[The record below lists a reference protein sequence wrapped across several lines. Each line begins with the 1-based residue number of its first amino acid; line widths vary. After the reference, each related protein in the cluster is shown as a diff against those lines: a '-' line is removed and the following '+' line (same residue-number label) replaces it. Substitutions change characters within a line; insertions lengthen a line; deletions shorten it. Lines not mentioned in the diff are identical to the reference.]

1 MTYKVEV
8 RYSDGAS
15 RTLAVG
21 PAQTILDAAE
31 EAGVPIVHAC
41 EAGVCG
47 TCVGKCLSGQYEQ
60 GYSIGLSQPEK
71 DIGRILA
78 CQTRAAS
85 DCVIAFDYPLADNA
99 ARVLSGTCAV
109 TAVRRLSDNVV
120 LLTLDI
126 SAFDGPFA
134 AQPGQFAQLKVPGT
148 SEWRSYS
155 FTDVDF
161 AGGEA
166 EFLIRLQPGG
176 VMSAYLERAR
186 PGDLVEM
193 RGPKG
198 GFWLRD
204 VKRPIVLVAGGTG
217 LSAVLAMAG
226 QLVAGQVS
234 VPVTLYYG
242 VNEAPDLVLTDR
254 LERLATANSNFRWKT
269 IVSTPSSGW
278 TGATGLVTDL
288 FDADDFNGGNADVY
302 LCGPAPMV
310 EAARDWIETRK
321 LAAANLYFEKFLPS
335 ARRQDAEDA
344 KTPLAIPRPEE
355 LRTAGRGTALVIGGS
370 IAGIVTAKALS
381 EHYEKVIVLEK
392 DQTHRRTEGR
402 PGAAQGW
409 HLHHLLIAGQR
420 EAEAVFP
427 GIIDDMV
434 AAGAFR
440 VDMGEQYRILLA
452 GSWKKVVRS
461 GIDIVCAGRPLL
473 EWCLRRRLDDEPAI
487 DYRYEQAVRDL
498 VFDPDSGS
506 VLGAVTESGEV
517 VAAEL
522 VVDAAGKNTPVPDIL
537 SRHGFPVPELEED
550 HISCFYSTMY
560 HRVPADRVWND
571 KVMVLSYCYRPHQKY
586 YGCQYY
592 TDSSRTVMATT
603 LVGYDCYDP
612 PRNAQ
617 EFRAFADRMPTPV
630 MGEELDH
637 YEPCSP
643 VYNFRYPTMQRYH
656 YERLGRVPGGLIAVG
671 DSLSSADP
679 ISGAGMTKALLEIG
693 RLREALRTSDLR
705 APEAVRAYYQDVSG
719 LEDLVWAVIREQNL
733 RFPWIKDVEK
743 KRPPFAKLQNWYID
757 RVMELMHDAPDVYR
771 LYLSVTHF
779 VSPPGVLMR
788 PTVVA
793 RAIGKWLFTKLTF
806 RKSLIE
812 RNFGKA
818 PVA

>member
-21 PAQTILDAAE
+21 LTQTILDAAE
-31 EAGVPIVHAC
+31 DAGVPIVHAC

-47 TCVGKCLSGQYEQ
+47 TCVGKCLSGRYEQ
-60 GYSIGLSQPEK
+60 GHSIGLSQPEK
-71 DIGRILA
+71 DTGRILA
-78 CQTRAAS
+78 CQTRATS

-99 ARVLSGTCAV
+99 VRVLSGVCAV
-109 TAVRRLSDNVV
+109 AAVRRLSENVV

-126 SAFDGPFA
+126 SRLGESFA
-134 AQPGQFAQLKVPGT
+134 ARPGQFAQLKVPGT
-148 SEWRSYS
+148 SERRSYS
-155 FTDVDF
+155 FTRVDF

-186 PGDLVEM
+186 PGDLIEM

-204 VKRPIVLVAGGTG
+204 AKRPIVLVAGGTG
-217 LSAVLAMAG
+217 LSAVLAMAE
-226 QLVAGQVS
+226 QLVADRAS

-254 LERLATANSNFRWKT
+254 LERLAAAAPHFRWKG
-269 IVSTPSSGW
+269 IVSAVSPDW
-278 TGATGLVTDL
+278 RGATGRVTDL
-288 FDADDFNGGNADVY
+288 FDAGDFNAGNADVY

-321 LAAANLYFEKFLPS
+321 LTAANLYFETFLPS
-335 ARRQDAEDA
+335 ARKPDASGPGIRAAAPDPQA
-344 KTPLAIPRPEE
+344 
-355 LRTAGRGTALVIGGS
+355 LRAAGRGTAVVIGGS
-370 IAGIVTAKALS
+370 IAGIVAAKALS
-381 EHYEKVIVLEK
+381 EHYRKVIVLEK
-392 DQTHRRTEGR
+392 DQTHRRSEGR

-452 GSWKKVVRS
+452 GSWKKVVKS
-461 GIDIVCAGRPLL
+461 GIDIICAGRPLL
-473 EWCLRRRLDDEPAI
+473 EWCLRRRLDDEPTV
-487 DYRYEQAVRDL
+487 DYRYEQAVSDL
-498 VFDPDSGS
+498 VFDPDSGN
-506 VLGAVTESGEV
+506 VLGAITESGAV

-522 VVDAAGKNTPVPDIL
+522 VIDAAGKNTPVPEIL
-537 SRHGFPVPELEED
+537 SRHDFPVPALEED

-560 HRVPADRVWND
+560 HRVPAERVWND

-656 YERLGRVPGGLIAVG
+656 YEGLRHVPGGLIAVG

-693 RLREALRTSDLR
+693 KLRDALRVSDLR
-705 APEAVRAYYQDVSG
+705 DPEAVMAYYRDVSG

-743 KRPPFAKLQNWYID
+743 KRPRFAKLQNWYID
-757 RVMELMHDAPDVYR
+757 RIMELMHDAPDIYR

-779 VSPPGVLMR
+779 VSPPSVLMR
-788 PTVVA
+788 PAVAA

>member
-21 PAQTILDAAE
+21 PTQTILDAAE
-31 EAGVPIVHAC
+31 DAGVPIVHAC

-47 TCVGKCLSGQYEQ
+47 TCVGKCLSGRYEQ
-60 GYSIGLSQPEK
+60 GHSIGLSQPEK
-71 DIGRILA
+71 DTGRILA
-78 CQTRAAS
+78 CQTRATS

-99 ARVLSGTCAV
+99 ARVLSGACAV
-109 TAVRRLSDNVV
+109 AAVRRLSENVV
-120 LLTLDI
+120 LLTLDT
-126 SAFDGPFA
+126 SKLGESFA
-134 AQPGQFAQLKVPGT
+134 ARPGQFAQLKIPGT
-148 SEWRSYS
+148 SERRSYS
-155 FTDVDF
+155 FTRVDF

-217 LSAVLAMAG
+217 LSAVLAMAE
-226 QLVAGQVS
+226 QLVADRAS

-254 LERLATANSNFRWKT
+254 LERLAAAAPHFRWKG
-269 IVSTPSSGW
+269 IVSAVSPDW
-278 TGATGLVTDL
+278 RGATGRVTDL
-288 FDADDFNGGNADVY
+288 FDAGDFNGGNADVY

-310 EAARDWIETRK
+310 EAARDWIESRK
-321 LAAANLYFEKFLPS
+321 LTAANLYFETFLPS
-335 ARRQDAEDA
+335 ARKPDASGPGIRAAAPDPQA
-344 KTPLAIPRPEE
+344 
-355 LRTAGRGTALVIGGS
+355 LRAAGRGTAVVIGGS
-370 IAGIVTAKALS
+370 IAGIVAAKALS
-381 EHYEKVIVLEK
+381 EHYGKVIVLEK
-392 DQTHRRTEGR
+392 DQTHRRSEGR

-434 AAGAFR
+434 VAGAFR

-452 GSWKKVVRS
+452 GSWKKVVKS
-461 GIDIVCAGRPLL
+461 GIDIICAGRPLL
-473 EWCLRRRLDDEPAI
+473 EWCLRRRLDDEPAV
-487 DYRYEQAVRDL
+487 DYRYEQAVSDL
-498 VFDPDSGS
+498 VFDPDSGN
-506 VLGAVTESGEV
+506 VLGAVTESGAV

-522 VVDAAGKNTPVPDIL
+522 VIDAAGKNTPVPEIL
-537 SRHGFPVPELEED
+537 SGHGFPVPELEED

-560 HRVPADRVWND
+560 HRVPAERVWND

-612 PRNAQ
+612 PRNAL

-656 YERLGRVPGGLIAVG
+656 YEGLGRVPGGLIAVG

-693 RLREALRTSDLR
+693 KLRDALRTSDLR
-705 APEAVRAYYQDVSG
+705 NPEAVKAYYRDVSD

-743 KRPPFAKLQNWYID
+743 KRPRFAKLQNWYID
-757 RVMELMHDAPDVYR
+757 RVMELMHDAPDIYR

-779 VSPPGVLMR
+779 VSPPSVLMR
-788 PTVVA
+788 PAVAA